1 MSLLTDLN
9 YGLAAFGVQIPTG
22 LNLDERLATLT
33 ERPATNAAIVV
44 FAGGLLMYHFE
55 SGQNPRIKDVYDA
68 ILYCATSLSVG
79 YAESHPVTPA
89 GKLLASVLHT
99 YGPALAA
106 KSLDGPTGEG
116 RTALSGVLR
125 TIMSKMEVEA
135 SASAPA
141 RSTASAPA

>member
-1 MSLLTDLN
+1 MLKETIDNLN
-9 YGLAAFGVQIPTG
+9 YGLAAFGIQIPTG
-22 LNLDERLATLT
+22 LNLDERLATLA

-44 FAGGLLMYHFE
+44 VAGGLLMYHFE
-55 SGQNPRIKDVYDA
+55 SGRNPRIKDIYDA

-89 GKLLASVLHT
+89 GKLLASVLQT

-106 KSLDGPTGEG
+106 KTLDGPAGEG

-125 TIMSKMEVEA
+125 TLVSKMETEA
-135 SASAPA
+135 MTPA
-141 RSTASAPA
+141 